1 MYQGWLEEPLV
12 APEPPFTGAAVPE
25 PALVVVWLEPV
36 AVVCEVP
43 FEHNP
48 KNQDWIPAKPFGSV
62 GQAASQTPV
71 VPV

>member
-1 MYQGWLEEPLV
+1 V
-12 APEPPFTGAAVPE
+12 APEPPFTGAAVP
-25 PALVVVWLEPV
+25 VVGLEPV

-48 KNQDWIPAKPFGSV
+48 KNQDWIPVKPFGSV
-62 GQAASQTPV
+62 GQAVSQTPV